1 MRAKSAL
8 VLSDS
13 LQPYGLYLAR
23 LLCPW
28 DSPGRTLEWVAMP
41 SSRGSS
47 QPQGSNLC
55 LLHLLH
61 WQMSFYFIFLPLAP
75 PGKAHQQEQMSPNG
89 FHLDKPPSPAP
100 EHTGWGG
107 PEEGLRCQSQVC
119 PGPRCDLKQSVSFP
133 PWADSLSGTRGW
145 AVTWKPPASS
155 DIYYFRVPQ
164 SLAVFLPALLETV
177 AGRVRP
183 RSGP

>member
-1 MRAKSAL
+1 M
-8 VLSDS
+8 D
-13 LQPYGLYLAR
+13 
-23 LLCPW
+23 CI
-28 DSPGRTLEWVAMP
+28 SPG
-41 SSRGSS
+41 SSVHGIL
-47 QPQGSNLC
+47 QEEHWCGCHALLQGIFPAQGSNLC

-145 AVTWKPPASS
+145 AVTWKAPASS